1 LSNPHK
7 LHDKVVAAFTTRHD
21 ALVQI
26 EQTGAGLTTDP
37 ATWPAY
43 EQAGAALN
51 TAQVD
56 LDTARADVAALYAA
70 DEASGTGW

>member
-1 LSNPHK
+1 LRNSHE
-7 LHDKVVAAFTTRHD
+7 LHDKVVTAFATRHN
-21 ALVQI
+21 ALVQT
-26 EQTGAGLTTDP
+26 EQAADALTTDP